1 MYEEIEL
8 GPEARRARGLSIQRF
23 SYTDIELTHL
33 PSHGMYRG
41 LVIHYI
47 QRFSYK
53 DYTQVCYLVTQ
64 RFSYTE

>member
-1 MYEEIEL
+1 LYEEIEL

-41 LVIHYI
+41 LVIQYI

-53 DYTQVCYLVTQ
+53 DYT
-64 RFSYTE
+64 